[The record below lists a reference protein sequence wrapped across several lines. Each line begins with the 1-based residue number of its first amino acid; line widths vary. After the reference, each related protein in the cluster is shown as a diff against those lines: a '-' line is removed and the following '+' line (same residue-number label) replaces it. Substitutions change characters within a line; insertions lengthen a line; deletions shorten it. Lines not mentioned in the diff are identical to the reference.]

1 MLRFAQHDICMTWR
15 VDHPDDE
22 RLVTIARFH
31 NDAEFLLARTRLES
45 AGIECF
51 GRNEHALRLTGHIHG
66 FFGAHYIELQVRES
80 EAEDALAM
88 LESESSLEEG
98 ESSEE

>member
-1 MLRFAQHDICMTWR
+1 MNWR

-22 RLVTIARFH
+22 RLITIARYH
-31 NDAEFLLARTRLES
+31 NDAEFLLARSRLES

-66 FFGAHYIELQVRES
+66 FFGAHYIELQVREAD
-80 EAEDALAM
+80 AEEALAM
-88 LESESSLEEG
+88 LESESPLAED
-98 ESSEE
+98 ESPDEQE

>member
-1 MLRFAQHDICMTWR
+1 M
-15 VDHPDDE
+15 DHPDDE
-22 RLVTIARFH
+22 RLVTVARFH

-66 FFGAHYIELQVRES
+66 FFGAHYIELQVREA
-80 EAEDALAM
+80 EAEEAAAM
-88 LESESSLEEG
+88 LESESPLEED
-98 ESSEE
+98 ESPDEE

>member
-1 MLRFAQHDICMTWR
+1 MMWR
-15 VDHPDDE
+15 LNHPDDE

-31 NDAEFLLARTRLES
+31 NDAEFLLARSRLES
-45 AGIECF
+45 AGIESF

-80 EAEDALAM
+80 EAEEALAM
-88 LESESSLEEG
+88 LESESPIAED
-98 ESSEE
+98 ESSEEK

>member
-1 MLRFAQHDICMTWR
+1 MNWR

-45 AGIECF
+45 AGIECCA
-51 GRNEHALRLTGHIHG
+51 RNEHALRLTGHVHG
-66 FFGAHYIELQVRES
+66 FFGEHYIELQVRETDAE
-80 EAEDALAM
+80 EATAM
-88 LESESSLEEG
+88 LESESPLEDE
-98 ESSEE
+98 ESSEEEH

>member
-1 MLRFAQHDICMTWR
+1 MNWR

-22 RLVTIARFH
+22 KLVTIARFH
-31 NDAEFLLARTRLES
+31 NDAEFLLARSRLDS

-66 FFGAHYIELQVRES
+66 FFGAHYIELQVREAD
-80 EAEDALAM
+80 AEEALAM
-88 LESESSLEEG
+88 LESESPLEED
-98 ESSEE
+98 ESPDVDSSS